1 MNNLNIKSSTIEKGL
16 ELAKDFANKILGPTV
31 EEVGL
36 ILADKV
42 KFYRYKNQVNILLKA
57 KKYVE
62 SKNIDPK
69 EIPTKILVP
78 LLEQASL
85 EENEELQYK
94 WANLIGNL
102 ADSEQNLQNQIFPY
116 LLGQLSLNEYQELAD
131 LYRRETKFRMERAKV
146 DKESKDFRETDGR
159 FSSFPKELQVKQE
172 KIEEIEQSGFSM
184 PELEAFELANLERL
198 GLIKSRP
205 PQIVIDEFKTG
216 SRYQEFGEV
225 EEWHQIEA
233 KYETLGFEGFR
244 ITELGELFIK
254 LTNEK

>member
-1 MNNLNIKSSTIEKGL
+1 MKDVNIKSSTIEKGL
-16 ELAKDFANKILGPTV
+16 ELAKDFANKILGPAV

-36 ILADKV
+36 LLADKV

-62 SKNIDPK
+62 SKNIDTK

-85 EENEELQYK
+85 EENEELQNK

-116 LLGQLSLNEYQELAD
+116 LLGQLSLNEYQELAI
-131 LYRRETKFRMERAKV
+131 LYNREAEFRIERKAV
-146 DKESKDFRETDGR
+146 DKESKEFKEQNGYFAP
-159 FSSFPKELQVKQE
+159 FSKDLKVRQE
-172 KIEEIEQSGFSM
+172 NVEEIEQSGFDLH
-184 PELEAFELANLERL
+184 ELEAFEIANLERL
-198 GLIKSRP
+198 GLVKSRP

-216 SRYQEFGEV
+216 SRYQEYGEV

-233 KYETLGFEGFR
+233 KYETLGFEGVR